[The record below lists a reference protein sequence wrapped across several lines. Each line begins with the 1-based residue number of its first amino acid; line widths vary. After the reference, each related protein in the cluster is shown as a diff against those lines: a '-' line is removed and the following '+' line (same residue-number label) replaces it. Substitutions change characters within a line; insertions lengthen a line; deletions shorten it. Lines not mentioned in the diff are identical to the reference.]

1 MAAVRLHYIY
11 DPLCGWCYGAAP
23 LALTAQEIDGLDL
36 ILHGGGMMTGSNSRT
51 ITPEWHDYVI
61 PHDRRIAQLTGQTF
75 GEAYYEGL
83 LRDTSVVLDSAPPTA
98 AVLAAEAM
106 GDKGMAMLYQI
117 EQAHY
122 VSGLKIVDTAVLRQC
137 AEAIGLDGDAFCTE
151 LAFVRAETLSQH
163 INASRELLAKVRGQG
178 FPTFALEDANGYFQ
192 QIPAANYLGQV
203 DAWRSMLIQMV
214 NHATA

>member
-1 MAAVRLHYIY
+1 MATVRLHYIY

-23 LALTAQEIDGLDL
+23 LALAAQEIDGLDL

-61 PHDRRIAQLTGQTF
+61 PHDRRIAQMTGQTF

-106 GDKGMAMLYQI
+106 ADKGMAMLHEI
-117 EQAHY
+117 ERAHY
-122 VSGLKIVDTAVLRQC
+122 VSGLKNADAAVLRQC
-137 AEAIGLDGDAFCTE
+137 AEAIGLDGETFSTE
-151 LAFVRAETLSQH
+151 FNIIQAETLSKH
-163 INASRELLAKVRGQG
+163 ISASRELLAKVRGQG
-178 FPTFALEDANGYFQ
+178 FPTFALEDANGNFQ

-203 DAWRSMLIQMV
+203 DAWRKVLAQRV

>member
-1 MAAVRLHYIY
+1 MATVRLHYIY

-23 LALTAQEIDGLDL
+23 LALAALEIDGLDL

-61 PHDRRIAQLTGQTF
+61 PHDRRIAQMTGQTF

-106 GDKGMAMLYQI
+106 DDKGMVMLHEI
-117 EQAHY
+117 ERAHY
-122 VSGLKIVDTAVLRQC
+122 VSGLKIVDAAVLRQC
-137 AEAIGLDGDAFCTE
+137 AEAIGLDGEAFSTE
-151 LAFVRAETLSQH
+151 FAFIQAETLSKH

-178 FPTFALEDANGYFQ
+178 FPTFALEDANGNFQ
-192 QIPAANYLGQV
+192 QIPASNYLGQV
-203 DAWRSMLIQMV
+203 DAWRKVLTQMV
-214 NHATA
+214 SHATA

>member
-1 MAAVRLHYIY
+1 MATVRLHYIY

-23 LALTAQEIDGLDL
+23 LALAAQEIDGMDL

-61 PHDRRIAQLTGQTF
+61 PHDRRIAQMTGQTF

-106 GDKGMAMLYQI
+106 ADKGMAMLHEI
-117 EQAHY
+117 ERAHY
-122 VSGLKIVDTAVLRQC
+122 VSGLKIVDAAVLRQC
-137 AEAIGLDGDAFCTE
+137 AEAIGLGGDAFSTECT
-151 LAFVRAETLSQH
+151 FTQAETLSTH
-163 INASRELLAKVRGQG
+163 ISASRELLAKVRGQG
-178 FPTFALEDANGYFQ
+178 FPTFALEDGNGNFQ

-203 DAWRSMLIQMV
+203 DAWRKVLTQMV
-214 NHATA
+214 SHATV

>member
-1 MAAVRLHYIY
+1 MATVRLHYIY

-23 LALTAQEIDGLDL
+23 LALAAQEIDGLDL

-61 PHDRRIAQLTGQTF
+61 PHDRRIAQMTGQTF

-83 LRDTSVVLDSAPPTA
+83 LRDTSVVLDSAPPTT

-106 GDKGMAMLYQI
+106 DDKGMLMLHEI
-117 EQAHY
+117 ERAHY
-122 VSGLKIVDTAVLRQC
+122 VFGLKIADAAVLRQC
-137 AEAIGLDGDAFCTE
+137 AEAIGLDGEAFSTE
-151 LAFVRAETLSQH
+151 FAFIQAETLSKH
-163 INASRELLAKVRGQG
+163 ISASRELLAKVRGQG
-178 FPTFALEDANGYFQ
+178 FPTFALEDANGNFQ
-192 QIPAANYLGQV
+192 QIPAANYLSQV
-203 DAWRSMLIQMV
+203 DAWRKVLTQMV

>member
-1 MAAVRLHYIY
+1 MATVRLHYIY

-23 LALTAQEIDGLDL
+23 LALEAQEIEGVDL

-51 ITPEWHDYVI
+51 ITPEWRDYVI
-61 PHDRRIAQLTGQTF
+61 PHDRRIAQMTGQTF
-75 GEAYYEGL
+75 GENYYEGL

-106 GDKGMAMLYQI
+106 ADKSMTMLYHI
-117 EQAHY
+117 ERAHY
-122 VSGLKIVDTAVLRQC
+122 VAGLKIADDPVLRRC
-137 AEAIGLDGDAFCTE
+137 AEEIGLDGETFSTE

-163 INASRELLAKVRGQG
+163 ISASRELLAKVRGQG
-178 FPTFALEDANGYFQ
+178 FPTFALEDARGNFQ

-203 DAWRSMLIQMV
+203 DAWRRFLERQV
-214 NHATA
+214 ERAAA

>member
-1 MAAVRLHYIY
+1 MATIKLHYIY

-23 LALTAQEIDGLDL
+23 LALAAQEINGLTL
-36 ILHGGGMMTGSNSRT
+36 VLHGGGMMTGNNSRT

-61 PHDRRIAQLTGQTF
+61 PHDRRIAQMTGQTF

-83 LRDTSVVLDSAPPTA
+83 LHDTSVVLDSAPPTA

-106 GDKGMAMLYQI
+106 DDKGMAMLHQI
-117 EQAHY
+117 ERAHY
-122 VSGLKIVDTAVLRQC
+122 VYGLKIVDATVLRQC
-137 AEAIGLDGDAFCTE
+137 AEEIGLDGNAFCTE
-151 LAFVRAETLSQH
+151 FAFIQAEALPKH

-178 FPTFALEDANGYFQ
+178 FPTFALEDANGNFQ

-203 DAWRSMLIQMV
+203 EAWRKVLTQKV
-214 NHATA
+214 NHAGA

>member
-1 MAAVRLHYIY
+1 MATVRLHYIY

-23 LALTAQEIDGLDL
+23 LALAAQEIDGLDL

-61 PHDRRIAQLTGQTF
+61 PHDRRIAQMTGQTF

-106 GDKGMAMLYQI
+106 DDKGMVMLHEI
-117 EQAHY
+117 ERAHY
-122 VSGLKIVDTAVLRQC
+122 VFGLKIVDAAVLRQC
-137 AEAIGLDGDAFCTE
+137 AEAIGLDGEAFSTE
-151 LAFVRAETLSQH
+151 FAFIQAETLSKH

-178 FPTFALEDANGYFQ
+178 FPTFALEDANGNFQ
-192 QIPAANYLGQV
+192 QIPASNYLGQV
-203 DAWRSMLIQMV
+203 DAWRKVLTQMV
-214 NHATA
+214 SHATT

>member
-1 MAAVRLHYIY
+1 MHYIY

-23 LALTAQEIDGLDL
+23 LALAAQEIDGLDL

-61 PHDRRIAQLTGQTF
+61 PHDRRIAQMTGQTF

-106 GDKGMAMLYQI
+106 ADKGMAMLHQI
-117 EQAHY
+117 ERAHY
-122 VSGLKIVDTAVLRQC
+122 VSGLKIADAAVLRQC
-137 AEAIGLDGDAFCTE
+137 AEAIGLDGETFSTE
-151 LAFVRAETLSQH
+151 FTIIQAETLSKH
-163 INASRELLAKVRGQG
+163 ISASRELLAKVRGQG
-178 FPTFALEDANGYFQ
+178 FPTFALEDANGNFQ

-203 DAWRSMLIQMV
+203 DAWHKMLTQMV
-214 NHATA
+214 SHAIA

>member
-1 MAAVRLHYIY
+1 MATVRLHYIY

-23 LALTAQEIDGLDL
+23 LALATQEIDGLDL

-61 PHDRRIAQLTGQTF
+61 PHDRRIAQMTGQTF
-75 GEAYYEGL
+75 GEAYYEEL

-106 GDKGMAMLYQI
+106 ADKGMVMLHHI
-117 EQAHY
+117 ERAHY
-122 VSGLKIVDTAVLRQC
+122 VSGLKIADTAVLRQC
-137 AEAIGLDGDAFCTE
+137 AEAIGLDGEAFSTE
-151 LAFVRAETLSQH
+151 FAFIQAETLSKH
-163 INASRELLAKVRGQG
+163 ISASRELLAKVRGQG
-178 FPTFALEDANGYFQ
+178 FPTFALEDANGNFQ

-203 DAWRSMLIQMV
+203 DAWHKMLTQMV
-214 NHATA
+214 SHATA

>member
-1 MAAVRLHYIY
+1 MHYIY

-23 LALTAQEIDGLDL
+23 LALAAQEIDGLDL

-61 PHDRRIAQLTGQTF
+61 PHDRRIAQMTGQTF

-106 GDKGMAMLYQI
+106 DDKGMLMLHEI
-117 EQAHY
+117 ERAHY
-122 VSGLKIVDTAVLRQC
+122 VSGLKIADAAVLRQC
-137 AEAIGLDGDAFCTE
+137 AEAIGLDGETFSTE
-151 LAFVRAETLSQH
+151 FTIIQAETLSKH
-163 INASRELLAKVRGQG
+163 ISSSRELLAKVRGQG
-178 FPTFALEDANGYFQ
+178 FPTFALEDANGNFQ

-203 DAWRSMLIQMV
+203 DAWRKVLTQRV
-214 NHATA
+214 NDATA

>member
-1 MAAVRLHYIY
+1 MATVRLHYIY

-23 LALTAQEIDGLDL
+23 LALAAQEIDGLEL

-75 GEAYYEGL
+75 GEDYYEGL

-106 GDKGMAMLYQI
+106 DDKGMAMLYQI

-122 VSGLKIVDTAVLRQC
+122 V
-137 AEAIGLDGDAFCTE
+137 
-151 LAFVRAETLSQH
+151 
-163 INASRELLAKVRGQG
+163 
-178 FPTFALEDANGYFQ
+178 
-192 QIPAANYLGQV
+192 
-203 DAWRSMLIQMV
+203 
-214 NHATA
+214 

>member
-1 MAAVRLHYIY
+1 MATVRLHYIY

-23 LALTAQEIDGLDL
+23 LALAAQEIDGLDL

-61 PHDRRIAQLTGQTF
+61 PHDRRIAQMTGQTF

-106 GDKGMAMLYQI
+106 ADKGMAMLHQI
-117 EQAHY
+117 ERAHY
-122 VSGLKIVDTAVLRQC
+122 VSGLKIADAAVLRQC
-137 AEAIGLDGDAFCTE
+137 AEAIGLDGETFSTE
-151 LAFVRAETLSQH
+151 FTIIQAETLSKH
-163 INASRELLAKVRGQG
+163 ISASRELLAKVRGQG
-178 FPTFALEDANGYFQ
+178 FPTFALEDANGNFQ

-203 DAWRSMLIQMV
+203 DAWHKMLTQRV
-214 NHATA
+214 SHAIA

>member
-23 LALTAQEIDGLDL
+23 LALAAQEIDGLDL
-36 ILHGGGMMTGSNSRT
+36 IFHGGGMMTGSNSRT

-75 GEAYYEGL
+75 GEDYYEGL

-98 AVLAAEAM
+98 AVLAAEAID
-106 GDKGMAMLYQI
+106 DKGMAMLYQI

-178 FPTFALEDANGYFQ
+178 FPTFALEDANGNFQ

-203 DAWRSMLIQMV
+203 EAWRSMLIQMV

>member
-1 MAAVRLHYIY
+1 MHYIY

-23 LALTAQEIDGLDL
+23 LALAAQEIDGLDL

-75 GEAYYEGL
+75 GEDYYEGL

-98 AVLAAEAM
+98 AVLAAEAID
-106 GDKGMAMLYQI
+106 DKGMAMLYQI

-151 LAFVRAETLSQH
+151 LTFVRAETLSQH

-178 FPTFALEDANGYFQ
+178 FPTFALEDANGNFQ

-203 DAWRSMLIQMV
+203 EAWRSMLIQMV

>member
-1 MAAVRLHYIY
+1 MATVRLHYIY

-23 LALTAQEIDGLDL
+23 LALAAQEIDGLDL

-61 PHDRRIAQLTGQTF
+61 PHDRRIAQMTGQTF

-106 GDKGMAMLYQI
+106 DDKGMLMLHEI
-117 EQAHY
+117 ERAHY
-122 VSGLKIVDTAVLRQC
+122 VSGLKIVDAAVLRQC
-137 AEAIGLDGDAFCTE
+137 AEAIGLDGETFSTE
-151 LAFVRAETLSQH
+151 FTIIQAETLSKH
-163 INASRELLAKVRGQG
+163 ISASRELLAKVRGQG
-178 FPTFALEDANGYFQ
+178 FPTFALEDANGNFQ

-203 DAWRSMLIQMV
+203 DAWRKVLTQRV
-214 NHATA
+214 NDATA

>member
-1 MAAVRLHYIY
+1 MATVRLHYIY

-23 LALTAQEIDGLDL
+23 LALAALEIDGLDL

-61 PHDRRIAQLTGQTF
+61 PHDRRIAQMTGQTF

-106 GDKGMAMLYQI
+106 DDKGMVMLHEI
-117 EQAHY
+117 ERAHY
-122 VSGLKIVDTAVLRQC
+122 VSGLKIVDAAVLRQC
-137 AEAIGLDGDAFCTE
+137 AEAIGLDGEAFSTE
-151 LAFVRAETLSQH
+151 FAFIQAETLSKH

-178 FPTFALEDANGYFQ
+178 FPTFALEDANGNFQ
-192 QIPAANYLGQV
+192 QIPASNYLGQV
-203 DAWRSMLIQMV
+203 DAWRKVLTQMV
-214 NHATA
+214 NHTAA

>member
-1 MAAVRLHYIY
+1 MATVRLHYIY

-23 LALTAQEIDGLDL
+23 LALAAQEIDGLDL

-61 PHDRRIAQLTGQTF
+61 PHDRRIAQMTGQTF

-83 LRDTSVVLDSAPPTA
+83 LRDTSVVLDSAQPTA

-106 GDKGMAMLYQI
+106 DDKGMVMLHEI
-117 EQAHY
+117 ERAHY
-122 VSGLKIVDTAVLRQC
+122 VSGLKIVDAAVLRQC
-137 AEAIGLDGDAFCTE
+137 AEAIGLDGEAFSTE
-151 LAFVRAETLSQH
+151 FAFIQAETLSKH

-178 FPTFALEDANGYFQ
+178 FPTFALEDANGNFQ
-192 QIPAANYLGQV
+192 QIPASNYLGQV
-203 DAWRSMLIQMV
+203 DAWRKVLTQMV
-214 NHATA
+214 SHATT

>member
-1 MAAVRLHYIY
+1 MATVKLHYIY

-23 LALTAQEIDGLDL
+23 LALAAQEIDGLDL

-61 PHDRRIAQLTGQTF
+61 PHDRRIAQLTGQPF
-75 GEAYYEGL
+75 GDRYYEGL
-83 LRDTSVVLDSAPPTA
+83 LHDTSVVLDSAPPTA
-98 AVLAAEAM
+98 AILAAEALD
-106 GDKGMAMLYQI
+106 DKGMMMLHQI
-117 EQAHY
+117 ERAHY

-137 AEAIGLDGDAFCTE
+137 AESIGLDGDAFCTE
-151 LAFVRAETLSQH
+151 FAFIRAESLSQH
-163 INASRELLAKVRGQG
+163 INASRELLAKVRGHG
-178 FPTFALEDANGYFQ
+178 FPTFALEDNHENFQ

-203 DAWRSMLIQMV
+203 DAWRNMLKQMV

>member
-1 MAAVRLHYIY
+1 MHYIY

-23 LALTAQEIDGLDL
+23 LALAAQEIDGLDL

-61 PHDRRIAQLTGQTF
+61 PHDRRIAQMTGQTF

-106 GDKGMAMLYQI
+106 DDKGMVMLHEI
-117 EQAHY
+117 ERAHY
-122 VSGLKIVDTAVLRQC
+122 VFGLKIVDAAVLRQC
-137 AEAIGLDGDAFCTE
+137 AEAIGLDGEAFSTE
-151 LAFVRAETLSQH
+151 FAFIQAETLSKH

-178 FPTFALEDANGYFQ
+178 FPTFALEDANGNFQ
-192 QIPAANYLGQV
+192 QIPASNYLGQV
-203 DAWRSMLIQMV
+203 DAWRKVLTQMV
-214 NHATA
+214 SHATT

>member
-1 MAAVRLHYIY
+1 MATVKLHYIY

-23 LALTAQEIDGLDL
+23 LALAAQEIDGLDL
-36 ILHGGGMMTGSNSRT
+36 ILHGGGMMTGNNRRT
-51 ITPEWHDYVI
+51 ITPEWHDYVL
-61 PHDRRIAQLTGQTF
+61 PHDRRIAQLSGQPF
-75 GEAYYEGL
+75 GERYYEGL

-98 AVLAAEAM
+98 AVLAAQAM
-106 GDKGMAMLYQI
+106 ADKGMMMLYQI

-122 VSGLKIVDTAVLRQC
+122 VSGLKIVNTAVLRQC

-151 LAFVRAETLSQH
+151 FAFIRAETLSQH

-178 FPTFALEDANGYFQ
+178 FPTFALEDNHGNFQ

-203 DAWRSMLIQMV
+203 DAWRNMLKQMV

>member
-1 MAAVRLHYIY
+1 MATVRLHYIY

-23 LALTAQEIDGLDL
+23 LALAALEIDGLDL

-61 PHDRRIAQLTGQTF
+61 PHDRRIAQMTGQTF

-106 GDKGMAMLYQI
+106 DDKGMAMLHEI
-117 EQAHY
+117 ERAHY
-122 VSGLKIVDTAVLRQC
+122 VSGLKIVDAAVLRQC
-137 AEAIGLDGDAFCTE
+137 AEAIGLDGEAFSTE
-151 LAFVRAETLSQH
+151 FAFIQAETLSKH
-163 INASRELLAKVRGQG
+163 ISASRELLAKVRGQG
-178 FPTFALEDANGYFQ
+178 FPTFALEDANGNFQ
-192 QIPAANYLGQV
+192 QIPASNYLGQV
-203 DAWRSMLIQMV
+203 DAWRKVLTQMV

>member
-1 MAAVRLHYIY
+1 MATVRLHYIY

-23 LALTAQEIDGLDL
+23 LALAALEIDGLDL

-61 PHDRRIAQLTGQTF
+61 PHDRRIAQMTGQTF

-106 GDKGMAMLYQI
+106 DDKGMVMLHEI
-117 EQAHY
+117 ERAHY
-122 VSGLKIVDTAVLRQC
+122 VSGLKIVDAAVLRQC
-137 AEAIGLDGDAFCTE
+137 AEAIGLDGKAFSAE
-151 LAFVRAETLSQH
+151 FAFIQAETLSKH

-178 FPTFALEDANGYFQ
+178 FPTFALEDANGNFQ
-192 QIPAANYLGQV
+192 QIPASNYLGQV
-203 DAWRSMLIQMV
+203 DAWRKVLTQMV
-214 NHATA
+214 NHATT

>member
-23 LALTAQEIDGLDL
+23 LALAAQEIDGLDL

-75 GEAYYEGL
+75 GEDYYEGL

-98 AVLAAEAM
+98 AILAAEAM
-106 GDKGMAMLYQI
+106 DDKGMAMLYQI

-122 VSGLKIVDTAVLRQC
+122 VSGLKIVDTPVLRQC
-137 AEAIGLDGDAFCTE
+137 AEAVGLDGDAFCTE
-151 LAFVRAETLSQH
+151 LAFIRAETLSRH

-178 FPTFALEDANGYFQ
+178 FPTFALEDANGNFQ

-203 DAWRSMLIQMV
+203 EAWRRMLIQMV